1 MIFMP
6 LDTLSQ
12 LERLGFPDLLLW
24 LLTFAIVY
32 GVLKQANIPKSEAS
46 RAIIAI
52 VSGLFVLMAAPASL
66 ITIIS
71 KMSTNLILI
80 VLGLLTLIA
89 FLEASGTKVAH
100 GVLVGGNPKD
110 EGIYVRGRKPG
121 RGAESVFKKHGLEIG
136 IIVLILVGLVFVG
149 SGGLSVLGIQNINLT
164 EQSTLTIGIL
174 VLVILAAGF
183 LYTEKEE

>member
-1 MIFMP
+1 MA

-32 GVLKQANIPKSEAS
+32 GVLKQANMPKSEAS

-52 VSGLFVLMAAPASL
+52 VSGLFVLMASPASL

-80 VLGLLTLIA
+80 VLGLLVVII
-89 FLEASGTKVAH
+89 FLEASKVKVSH
-100 GVLVGGNPKD
+100 GQLT
-110 EGIYVRGRKPG
+110 YVN
-121 RGAESVFKKHGLEIG
+121 AENE
-136 IIVLILVGLVFVG
+136 
-149 SGGLSVLGIQNINLT
+149 NI
-164 EQSTLTIGIL
+164 
-174 VLVILAAGF
+174 
-183 LYTEKEE
+183 

>member
-1 MIFMP
+1 MA

-32 GVLKQANIPKSEAS
+32 GVLKQANMPKSEAS

-52 VSGLFVLMAAPASL
+52 VSGLFVLMASPASL

-80 VLGLLTLIA
+80 VLGLLVVII
-89 FLEASGTKVAH
+89 FLEASKVKVSH
-100 GVLVGGNPKD
+100 GQLTYVNA
-110 EGIYVRGRKPG
+110 ENENIYMKGKNDKG
-121 RGAESVFKKHGLEIG
+121 RGPESIFKKHGLEIG

-149 SGGLSVLGIQNINLT
+149 SGGLSILGVQNINLT
-164 EQSTLTIGIL
+164 EQNTLAIGIL
-174 VLVILAAGF
+174 VLVILAVLF
-183 LYTEKEE
+183 LYTEK